1 MAEQPQPAWFKSTY
15 SGSPSNECVECAVQ
29 QDTIQVRDSK
39 YTERA
44 TLTFTHEAWAT
55 FASAIRFDSRVERH

>member
-29 QDTIQVRDSK
+29 PGTIHVRDSK
-39 YTERA
+39 NPERA
-44 TLTFTHEAWAT
+44 TLTFTHAAWAT
-55 FASAIRFDSRVERH
+55 FASSVRVCSRLEQR